1 MASAATA
8 LQPQPC
14 SSPAA
19 TTKPR
24 SVLTPLRLHTQVT
37 AEFNQI
43 NGLELICRAH
53 QLVQEGFKF
62 LFSDGLVTVWSAP
75 NYCYR
80 CGNVAAIL
88 QLDEQLGRNFKIFR
102 EVDNPE
108 PPSGGRGNLPYFL

>member
-1 MASAATA
+1 M
-8 LQPQPC
+8 
-14 SSPAA
+14 
-19 TTKPR
+19 
-24 SVLTPLRLHTQVT
+24 HTQVT

>member
-1 MASAATA
+1 MT
-8 LQPQPC
+8 
-14 SSPAA
+14 
-19 TTKPR
+19 
-24 SVLTPLRLHTQVT
+24 H
-37 AEFNQI
+37 EFNAI

-53 QLVQEGFKF
+53 QLVQEGYKYMFNE
-62 LFSDGLVTVWSAP
+62 GLVTVWSAP

-88 QLDEQLGRNFKIFR
+88 QLDDQLGRNFKIFR